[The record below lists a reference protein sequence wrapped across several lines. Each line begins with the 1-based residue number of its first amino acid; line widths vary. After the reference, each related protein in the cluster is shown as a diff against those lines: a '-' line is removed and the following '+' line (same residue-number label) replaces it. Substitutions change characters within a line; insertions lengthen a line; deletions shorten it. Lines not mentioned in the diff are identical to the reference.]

1 MDDVN
6 DYQTNVNNLKEQEA
20 SLKRGLNIFKIEQPT
35 SKELH
40 QIEKELDH
48 LHQIWQITKEWEELW
63 DSWKTGQFV
72 ELVTEEMETTAQ
84 IQLKKLNKVI
94 REVKVCICVDYATL
108 WFLVKGFQGLFC
120 KLSVY
125 IEPAAV
131 TITNDFL
138 CQQSCKKGCYR
149 ATYTAN

>member
-1 MDDVN
+1 M
-6 DYQTNVNNLKEQEA
+6 
-20 SLKRGLNIFKIEQPT
+20 KRGLNIFKIEQPT

-108 WFLVKGFQGLFC
+108 YMVSSKRI
-120 KLSVY
+120 SR
-125 IEPAAV
+125 
-131 TITNDFL
+131 TIL
-138 CQQSCKKGCYR
+138 
-149 ATYTAN
+149 